1 MSNIQEH
8 ERAVLTRDLP
18 EKGFEA
24 GDVGTVVSVHEGE
37 AGEVAGYTLEFFG
50 LAGETLDVVTL
61 PAEAVGEVREGQV
74 VHARTLRGEA
84 G

>member
-1 MSNIQEH
+1 M
-8 ERAVLTRDLP
+8 
-18 EKGFEA
+18 
-24 GDVGTVVSVHEGE
+24 
-37 AGEVAGYTLEFFG
+37 AGYTLEFFG

-74 VHARTLRGEA
+74 VHARTLREEA